1 MRRKSI
7 TVRNCGTGLR
17 LCAGT
22 WEHPLSFDEGKQ
34 LKEKLKWLLN
44 QPIGY
49 DCFEVL
55 LPEDW
60 GNESVI
66 IDRKD
71 AFNVYVELKKMF
83 NN

>member
-1 MRRKSI
+1 MMRRKNI
-7 TVRNCGTGLR
+7 TVVSCGTGLR

-22 WEHPLSFDEGKQ
+22 WEHPLSFDEGKR

-44 QPIGY
+44 QPGY

-55 LPEDW
+55 LPED
-60 GNESVI
+60 GGAESVI

-71 AFNVYVELKKMF
+71 AFNVYAELRKMF